1 MNLFLSLLIVVFLAI
16 TIGRLG
22 LVCPQE
28 VAPLLPQFIQKWCV
42 LVFTFFTCGAFIVG
56 GFCLCFLSEI
66 LSIV

>member
-1 MNLFLSLLIVVFLAI
+1 MNLFLFLLIVVFLAI

-42 LVFTFFTCGAFIVG
+42 LVFLLVVLSLLVV
-56 GFCLCFLSEI
+56 FCFVFSE
-66 LSIV
+66 